1 VPRSG
6 KLSLRPLPPPRDRL
20 VTAIPCESA
29 AVLPTTV
36 VSVAPAA
43 IADDAV
49 VSAALLPLISSD
61 PRPSGDVSFAIG
73 IARVPSR
80 SPTPL
85 PRAAESG
92 GREAEQLGRVRA
104 HSFARR
110 LAAGR
115 AHCFVCVCP
124 ACPDPDVALMRLD
137 PVAPQS
143 SGPQS
148 RGTLVRTQP
157 AVVCCVRAVPGACSV
172 RVMGSRVQAGSRD
185 LHSCKMYIHAAVDHV
200 RVTHKIKWCIRTA
213 QHF

>member
-1 VPRSG
+1 M
-6 KLSLRPLPPPRDRL
+6 
-20 VTAIPCESA
+20 
-29 AVLPTTV
+29 PTTV

-80 SPTPL
+80 SPTSL
-85 PRAAESG
+85 PRAAAESG
-92 GREAEQLGRVRA
+92 GREAEQLGRVPA

-124 ACPDPDVALMRLD
+124 ACPA
-137 PVAPQS
+137 AA
-143 SGPQS
+143 
-148 RGTLVRTQP
+148 RTQML
-157 AVVCCVRAVPGACSV
+157 R
-172 RVMGSRVQAGSRD
+172 
-185 LHSCKMYIHAAVDHV
+185 
-200 RVTHKIKWCIRTA
+200 
-213 QHF
+213 